1 MTVFNGYPVS
11 IFFATLLH
19 VLIFAALFYFQ
30 QANTEVIDIVR
41 PPAVKALLVAE
52 NPQAKNEELQ
62 RQQAQRVQDQRRE
75 EQRRQQQAEEQRR
88 AEQQRREVEQQ
99 QRAQQQ
105 QRQEQEQ
112 REAEQRRVAEQQKQ
126 REEQQRRDA
135 EQKRQ
140 QELAAQQE
148 AQRQEQI
155 RQQQALQAQQ
165 EAASAAAAE
174 AARTDSELVM
184 AYSAVIH
191 DLVQQNW
198 SRPPS
203 ARNGMVVV
211 LRITMVPTGDVLDV
225 AVVQSSGDFAFDR
238 AAENAVLKV
247 RRFTELQGMPTR
259 LFDRNFRSFLL
270 TFRPQDLLN

>member
-11 IFFATLLH
+11 IFIATLLH